1 MTVSHSLSAEGVTLA
16 YGDRTII
23 DGLDLQI
30 APGRITTIVGAN
42 GCGKSTLLRSL
53 ARLLSPSDGQIV
65 LDGKSVHARPTKE
78 VARILGLLPQS
89 PVAPEGIAVAD
100 LVGRGRHPHQK
111 MLARWSTHD
120 YEVVADALDATGIS
134 DLADR
139 SVDELSG
146 GQRQRVAIARAIVLH
161 PELLILDEATSA
173 LDVTVQAGILRL
185 LDDLQRERGLTYLV
199 ISHDLAVV
207 RQIADTV
214 TVLRRGRAVE
224 QSGTAALFAD
234 PHEEYTRDLIASI
247 PGKVPS

>member
-1 MTVSHSLSAEGVTLA
+1 
-16 YGDRTII
+16 
-23 DGLDLQI
+23 
-30 APGRITTIVGAN
+30 
-42 GCGKSTLLRSL
+42 
-53 ARLLSPSDGQIV
+53 
-65 LDGKSVHARPTKE
+65 
-78 VARILGLLPQS
+78 
-89 PVAPEGIAVAD
+89 
-100 LVGRGRHPHQK
+100 
-111 MLARWSTHD
+111 
-120 YEVVADALDATGIS
+120 
-134 DLADR
+134 
-139 SVDELSG
+139 
-146 GQRQRVAIARAIVLH
+146 QRQRVAIARAIVLH